1 MNYLSSVLNS
11 LPPVV
16 ENRGCG
22 TYGCRGVL
30 AKYCGLPSI
39 PWQGYLDPQG
49 ANWQHGWHP
58 PAHNVHPEIIVG
70 TDGKSSEVKET
81 KRFFVAR
88 EDQRHALDS
97 FGYRWVSAIGMPIL
111 YVERPILQRIPKSLL
126 VMPSHSLDDTQHSW
140 DFAQFAQNL
149 SKVIPDYDFVAACLH
164 PACIR
169 KGFWLKEFE
178 TLGIPI
184 IGGAVND
191 DQNALYRMA
200 NLLSSF
206 TDVVGNGFGS
216 HLAYANYF
224 GANVFLLPPW
234 PRNREEDFKSSGFYK
249 NNPEAI
255 RLILGLTAEESVRQ
269 SYPFLFSRGGSKD
282 LSWGKTQLG
291 AAHVQTPANIKRL
304 VGWDLLTRTRFSFMA
319 RLRKINVAS

>member
-1 MNYLSSVLNS
+1 MGYLESVLNS

-16 ENRGCG
+16 ENRHSGM
-22 TYGCRGVL
+22 YGCRGIL
-30 AKYCGLPSI
+30 AKYCGFTNI

-49 ANWQHGWHP
+49 SNWQHGWHP

-70 TDGKSSEVKET
+70 TDGKSSEFKQT

-88 EDQRHALDS
+88 EDQRIALDS
-97 FGYRWVSAIGMPIL
+97 FGYRWVTAIGMPIL

-126 VMPSHSLDDTQHSW
+126 VMPSHSLDDTKHSW
-140 DFAQFAQNL
+140 DFSQFSQSL
-149 SKVIPDYDFVAACLH
+149 SQIIPEYDFVAACIH

-178 TLGIPI
+178 SLGIPVI
-184 IGGAVND
+184 EGAVNG

-216 HLAYANYF
+216 HLVYANCF

-234 PRNREEDFKSSGFYK
+234 PKNTEEDFKSSGFYK
-249 NNPEAI
+249 NNPDAI
-255 RLILGLTAEESVRQ
+255 RLILQLTAEESVRQ
-269 SYPFLFSRGGSKD
+269 SYPFLFTRGGPAD
-282 LSWGKTQLG
+282 RSWGKTQLG
-291 AAHVQTPANIKRL
+291 SSHVQTPPKIKRL
-304 VGWDLLTRTRFSFMA
+304 VGWDLLTRIRFGFMA
-319 RLRKINVAS
+319 RVRKFNASS